1 MPECVFLPACQESQ
15 GTEHN
20 FAIAKAGKSRI
31 LVGANR
37 RSRLAPKKY
46 REKLQAEKIIMLK
59 KIMRYYYN
67 LKMYYMFKSTR
78 RYYNLKSIK

>member
-46 REKLQAEKIIMLK
+46 REKLQAEKIIM
-59 KIMRYYYN
+59 
-67 LKMYYMFKSTR
+67 
-78 RYYNLKSIK
+78 